1 MPTVIDCNRD
11 SPFIEACG
19 YNGGGSFPVEANG
32 IAAQAITTFVTGV
45 GMIGVRPRK
54 SPSCRDYS
62 GHVDAVLILPRRGRI
77 SGSDPCYPYPA

>member
-32 IAAQAITTFVTGV
+32 IAAQAITTFVT
-45 GMIGVRPRK
+45 
-54 SPSCRDYS
+54 
-62 GHVDAVLILPRRGRI
+62 A
-77 SGSDPCYPYPA
+77 